1 LPGAARMR
9 LRNPP
14 PAHRFNRLF
23 EDAEF
28 RESHTANLGDCRLIQ
43 LLQNGCAVLL
53 MGLLR
58 SEERFQQSGRF
69 GKVVPARL
77 QTGHDRALF
86 RNMLVTLCNG
96 RGSLRRVLLM
106 HFVFIRWRRHR
117 LCVLCATWPCVPD
130 VRASPRD
137 KFANVAGRTDA
148 GSPAQFRPALR
159 KKPQGPPMVGWILV
173 LPTRQCHPFP
183 IGIQGCAV

>member
-1 LPGAARMR
+1 MR

-77 QTGHDRALF
+77 QTGHDRY
-86 RNMLVTLCNG
+86 
-96 RGSLRRVLLM
+96 
-106 HFVFIRWRRHR
+106 
-117 LCVLCATWPCVPD
+117 
-130 VRASPRD
+130 
-137 KFANVAGRTDA
+137 DA
-148 GSPAQFRPALR
+148 
-159 KKPQGPPMVGWILV
+159 
-173 LPTRQCHPFP
+173 FP
-183 IGIQGCAV
+183 IVDEKP